1 MKQKYCLNNHQ
12 KADFNLV
19 NKDNN
24 KKQDTITTFSHE
36 SDDGNSVK
44 MNIVHP
50 TAGDEKSNGNI
61 NLAEMTTNKGN
72 EKGPRTLN
80 KQSTSFLAEVSQ
92 VSVENFFFMWKK
104 KFFDCFNLFRSF
116 SKWIKTAN

>member
-12 KADFNLV
+12 KADFNLL

-36 SDDGNSVK
+36 SDDGSSGK
-44 MNIVHP
+44 MNIVHLTP
-50 TAGDEKSNGNI
+50 GDKKSNGNI
-61 NLAEMTTNKGN
+61 NLAEMTTNNGN

-92 VSVENFFFMWKK
+92 VSVEISSFCEKK
-104 KFFDCFNLFRSF
+104 VF
-116 SKWIKTAN
+116 